1 MAEALIGL
9 AAVLVVAILRLPL
22 GFTMA
27 AVGFVGFATVRGP
40 GAAVETV
47 GQLILDF
54 SMSYTFAILPM
65 FVLMGAFVHRSGL
78 SEDLYDASNAW
89 LGHFRGGLSMATV
102 AASAGFGAVCG
113 SSVAT
118 AATMGRVAFPS
129 MQRYGYDR
137 GLAAGTIVAGGTL
150 GILIPPSMSLVVYGF
165 LTQQDIGRLFM
176 AGLLPG
182 VLTVLL
188 YFGVVAV
195 VTRARPELGPPGPK
209 VSWQERIT
217 LTGKVFGVVV
227 LFVLVLGGI
236 YVGAFT
242 PNEAG
247 GIGAVGAC
255 LFALGCRRLGWR
267 TFSASLIEAAETTG
281 MVFSVA
287 FGAIILSNFVNVAGL
302 PEALSSRIIALEL
315 PALGVIFVICLVYI
329 LLGCVFD
336 GLALLFLTVPV
347 FAPIVQALGYD
358 LIWFGIVVIIVS
370 EIALITP
377 PIGMNVFVLKSM
389 NPDLSLRT
397 IFKGIAPFLVADAVR
412 LWLVLVFPGIA
423 LLLPRLMP

>member
-9 AAVLVVAILRLPL
+9 AAVLVVAMLRLPL

-89 LGHFRGGLSMATV
+89 LGHFRGGLAMATV

-195 VTRARPELGPPGPK
+195 VTRARPELGPPRPK
-209 VSWQERIT
+209 VSWQERIS

-247 GIGAVGAC
+247 GVGAVGAC
-255 LFALGCRRLGWR
+255 LFALGRRRLSWR

-302 PEALSSRIIALEL
+302 PEALSGRIIALEL
-315 PALGVIFVICLVYI
+315 PALGIIFVICLVYI

-377 PIGMNVFVLKSM
+377 PIGMNAFVLKSM
-389 NPDLSLRT
+389 NPDLPLRT
-397 IFKGIAPFLVADAVR
+397 IFKGIAPFLVADAIR
-412 LWLVLVFPGIA
+412 LGLVLVFPGIA

>member
-1 MAEALIGL
+1 MAETLIGI
-9 AAVLVVAILRLPL
+9 AAVLALAILRVPL
-22 GFTMA
+22 GFSMA
-27 AVGFVGFATVRGP
+27 AVGFGGFALVRGP
-40 GAAVETV
+40 TAAIETV

-89 LGHFRGGLSMATV
+89 LGHLRGGLAMATV

-118 AATMGRVAFPS
+118 AATMGRVAFPP
-129 MQRYGYDR
+129 MTRYGYDR

-165 LTQQDIGRLFM
+165 LTQQDIGRLFI
-176 AGLLPG
+176 AGLAPG
-182 VLTVLL
+182 LLTVGL
-188 YFGVVAV
+188 YFWVIAF
-195 VTRARPELGPPGPK
+195 VTRLRPELGPPGPAT
-209 VSWQERIT
+209 SWRDRLGAT
-217 LTGKVFGVVV
+217 NRVLGVLV

-255 LFALGCRRLGWR
+255 VFALLRRRLDWR
-267 TFSASLIEAAETTG
+267 TFTASLVEAAETTS

-302 PEALSSRIIALEL
+302 PESLSAEIVALEL
-315 PALGVIFVICLVYI
+315 PGLGIIFVICLVYI

-347 FAPIVQALGYD
+347 FAPIVEALGYD
-358 LIWFGIVVIIVS
+358 LIWFGILVIIVS

-377 PIGMNVFVLKSM
+377 PIGMNVFVLKSQ
-389 NPDLSLRT
+389 NPDLPLKT
-397 IFKGIAPFLVADAVR
+397 IFRGIVPFLVADGVR
-412 LWLVLVFPGIA
+412 LALVVLFPGFV
-423 LLLPRLMP
+423 LLLPALMS